1 MHYFPVLCHLDINTL
16 LALELLVVPNDIVK
30 PEDAI
35 ECVYEDNV
43 EDIET

>member
-1 MHYFPVLCHLDINTL
+1 MHYSPVLYHLDINTL
-16 LALELLVVPNDIVK
+16 LVLELLVLPNDIVK

-35 ECVYEDNV
+35 ECVYKDNV